1 MSNLKHLIEKK
12 LRFFFLVGKHKTFV
26 TFALSQ
32 QYGTSHRP
40 LHIPSVVPNWKMLLF
55 LEYDDIN
62 GVTLLK
68 SQIWY
73 FMCLEVVA
81 DWQRV

>member
-1 MSNLKHLIEKK
+1 M
-12 LRFFFLVGKHKTFV
+12 GKHETFV

-40 LHIPSVVPNWKMLLF
+40 LHTPLAFSNWKMLLF

-68 SQIWY
+68 S
-73 FMCLEVVA
+73 
-81 DWQRV
+81 